1 MDVACIPCEP
11 PTETVIASTPAAE
24 LLAPDPPPLSK
35 SAAPRSRRGLRHVCS
50 WPAEKLLAPD
60 PPPKLICSPPLP
72 EGPPT
77 CLQLAGDR

>member
-24 LLAPDPPPLSK
+24 LLAPDPPP
-35 SAAPRSRRGLRHVCS
+35 
-50 WPAEKLLAPD
+50 
-60 PPPKLICSPPLP
+60 PKQICSPPLP